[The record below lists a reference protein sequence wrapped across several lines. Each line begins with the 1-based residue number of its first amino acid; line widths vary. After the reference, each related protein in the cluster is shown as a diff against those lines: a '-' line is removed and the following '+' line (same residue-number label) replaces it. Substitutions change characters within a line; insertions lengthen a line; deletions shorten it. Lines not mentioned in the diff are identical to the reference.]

1 MKQITFDADTSS
13 ITTAIL
19 IKTDN
24 MIKQQLEHFY
34 VKPLAELGI
43 DPKTL
48 IAFDLLYTDGKV
60 SAKEGK
66 AYVLELLKMLDF
78 MGVQHLIVAD
88 STYFKFIT
96 GIQKTATARG
106 YVHKCN
112 IHPYKHMNVI
122 LSMNYGVIYH
132 NANSITDLERSLVT
146 YSGLVSANQV
156 STFTHKVLTEVY
168 YPDNIISI
176 YRHLQKLHLQP
187 MLTCDI
193 ETFSLRFEKA
203 GIGTIAFAW
212 DLHSGVAFEVDCL
225 RSMQKNYVIRSMLK
239 NFFDTYQGKLIFHN
253 ALFDVKILTYQLYM
267 EHDADWEGLEK
278 GLETFSN
285 IDDSMVIA
293 FLATNSTADAPIGL
307 KELAYDYVGDY
318 AEDVKDIRLVDKSDL
333 LEYNLTDCVAT
344 WYVYN
349 KYYPIMVNDNQLDF
363 YYSMA
368 LPTLRVSLKM
378 MLVGLPMDMKQVAK
392 TKDKLT
398 FLNLKYAT
406 QIANNPYVA
415 QARHKNNVA
424 RWNKANSKL
433 KTKIRPLSDFN
444 EPFNPNSDAQLSI
457 LLYDVLKLPI
467 LDTTDSGAPSTSA
480 KVIKRL
486 MEHEAAQPHLALLNS
501 IIGISETST
510 VISTFINAFE
520 SYAFTRKAPTEFND
534 TVWLNGNLKSTG
546 TISGRFSSGE
556 PNLQNLPSNSA
567 WGKPVKECFVA
578 PEGYLF
584 VYADFNALEA
594 KINALLTKD
603 PNKIKVFAEGYDS
616 HSLNAYTYYGDQME
630 GIDPTDPESINSIAD
645 KYKAL
650 RARSK
655 SPTFALQYGGS
666 WKTLV
671 KNLGFSREEAES
683 IEARYHRLYEVSNTH
698 AAYVNLQASRNGY
711 TELAFGLRLRTP
723 VLKST
728 VMNVKNLP
736 ALAAAEGRTI
746 NNAESQSYG
755 MLLNRALIELDQRL
769 RRDNLTSE
777 ILMANC
783 IHDAAYFIVKKDPE
797 VVYWLNQNLIEVM
810 SWQEDPAIKSTEVL
824 LGAELDIGTTW
835 ANGNTIPN
843 DASIEYITEFLEKL

>member
-1 MKQITFDADTSS
+1 MKQITFDVDTSG

-19 IKTDN
+19 IKSDN
-24 MIKQQLEHFY
+24 MIKQQLEYFY
-34 VKPLAELGI
+34 IKPLEKLGV
-43 DPKTL
+43 DPKTI
-48 IAFDLLYTDGKV
+48 IAFELAYTDGKV
-60 SAKEGK
+60 SAKDGK
-66 AYVLELLKMLDF
+66 AYVTDLLKMLNF
-78 MGVQHLIVAD
+78 MGIQHIIVAD
-88 STYFKFIT
+88 SNYFKFLT

-106 YVHKCN
+106 YVHKCS

-132 NANSITDLERSLVT
+132 NDSAVVDLERSLVT
-146 YSGLVSANQV
+146 YTGLVLANQESNFNHSV
-156 STFTHKVLTEVY
+156 IQNSY
-168 YPDNIISI
+168 YPSNLFDV
-176 YRHLQKLHLQP
+176 YTQLQKLHLQP

-212 DLHSGVAFEVDCL
+212 DLHSGIAFEVDCL
-225 RSMQKNYVIRSMLK
+225 RSMQENHIIRGMLK
-239 NFFDTYQGKLIFHN
+239 DFFDTYQGKLIFHN
-253 ALFDVKILTYQLYM
+253 ALFDAKILIYQLYM
-267 EHDADWEGLEK
+267 EHDADWEGLER
-278 GLETFSN
+278 GLEVFSD
-285 IDDSMVIA
+285 IHDSMVVA
-293 FLATNSTADAPIGL
+293 FLATNSTADAPLGL

-318 AEDVKDIRLVDKSDL
+318 AEDVKDIRLVDKSRL
-333 LEYNLTDCVAT
+333 LEYNLTDCLAT

-349 KYYPIMVNDNQLDF
+349 KYYPVMVNDDQMDF

-368 LPTLRVSLKM
+368 IPTLRISLKM
-378 MLVGLPMDMKQVAK
+378 MLVGLPMNMKQVSK

-398 FLNLKYAT
+398 LLNLKYAS
-406 QIANNPYVA
+406 QIANNTYVQ
-415 QARHKNNVA
+415 QARHMNNVA
-424 RWNKANSKL
+424 KWRNANSKL
-433 KTKIRPLSDFN
+433 KKKIRPLSDFN
-444 EPFNPNSDAQLSI
+444 DPFNPNSDDQLSM

-467 LDTTDSGAPSTSA
+467 LDTTKSGAPSTSS

-486 MEHEAAQPHLALLNS
+486 KDHELAQPHLQLLDS
-501 IIGISETST
+501 IIGVSETST
-510 VISTFINAFE
+510 VINTFISAFE

-546 TISGRFSSGE
+546 TVSGRYSSGE

-584 VYADFNALEA
+584 VYADFAALEA

-630 GIDPTDPESINSIAD
+630 GIDPTDPESINSIAE
-645 KYKAL
+645 KYKSL
-650 RARSK
+650 RSRSK

-683 IEARYHRLYEVSNTH
+683 TEARYHRMYEVSNTH
-698 AAYVNLQASRNGY
+698 AAYVNLQASRKGY
-711 TELAFGLRLRTP
+711 TDLAFGLRLRTP
-723 VLKST
+723 ILKNT

-769 RRDNLTSE
+769 RRDNLTSD
-777 ILMANC
+777 ILMSNC

-797 VVYWLNQNLIEVM
+797 IIYWLNQNLIEVM

-835 ANGNTIPN
+835 ANGKTIPN
-843 DASIEYITEFLEKL
+843 DASIEYITEYLENL